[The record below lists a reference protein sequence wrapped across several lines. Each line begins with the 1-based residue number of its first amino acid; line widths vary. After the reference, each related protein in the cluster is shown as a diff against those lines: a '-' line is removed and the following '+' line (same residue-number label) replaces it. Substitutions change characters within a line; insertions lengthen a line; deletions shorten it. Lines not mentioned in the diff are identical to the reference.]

1 MPSLFSTALAVD
13 FLFRAIFTK
22 KQSYYLFSGF
32 IADVTIIENHK
43 ILLKM
48 RIPGGWLSPLT
59 NQVICSQTIM
69 FGILMLASA
78 KPQIFF
84 SIDL

>member
-1 MPSLFSTALAVD
+1 MPSLLSTALAVD

-22 KQSYYLFSGF
+22 KQSYYLFLGF

-48 RIPGGWLSPLT
+48 
-59 NQVICSQTIM
+59 
-69 FGILMLASA
+69 
-78 KPQIFF
+78 
-84 SIDL
+84 